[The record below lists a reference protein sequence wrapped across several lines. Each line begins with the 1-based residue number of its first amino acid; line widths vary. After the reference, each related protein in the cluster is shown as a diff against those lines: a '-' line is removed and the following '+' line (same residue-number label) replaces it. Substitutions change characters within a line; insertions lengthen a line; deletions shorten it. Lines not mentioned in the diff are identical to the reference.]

1 MSKLT
6 SKLSYVKKGSES
18 LKVIIPLALAQ
29 IMELKHGGIVEWD
42 IETKK
47 GKKVLILK
55 KK

>member
-29 IMELKHGGIVEWD
+29 IMELKHGGTVTWD
-42 IETKK
+42 IETVK
-47 GKKVLILK
+47 GKKALIVRK
-55 KK
+55 K